1 MVVIR
6 IVVVVLVVVVEVVG
20 VLGLGWVVKLSGLL
34 VVEVNILAWYHRPA
48 YRYSIARL

>member
-6 IVVVVLVVVVEVVG
+6 IVVVVLVVEVVG

-34 VVEVNILAWYHRPA
+34 AVEVNILAWCRRPA